1 MFTHP
6 AWHFRKKEKYL
17 CCTGGLIT
25 IFKAFKL
32 FCQNIH
38 KSILYIHNYIKIYE
52 QLYSYIKG
60 IVSRDWGALPIIL
73 LDSYIVG
80 SISAAGYF

>member
-6 AWHFRKKEKYL
+6 AWHFRKKKNICVAPVDWL
-17 CCTGGLIT
+17 QF
-25 IFKAFKL
+25 FKAFKL

-52 QLYSYIKG
+52 QLYSYIKT
-60 IVSRDWGALPIIL
+60 IL
-73 LDSYIVG
+73 LKYTYTNTYVVHTYI
-80 SISAAGYF
+80 